1 MKLDD
6 MQRVSQMTGWDVSI
20 LSKLSEECH
29 VELVLALEFKE
40 YHRLHKIIENGYNAY
55 LLGGVSNL
63 SGIPKDELKRR
74 GEACG
79 EQLIG
84 AYEFASDLPETTEE
98 MLRQELMRIIAEKQE
113 G

>member
-6 MQRVSQMTGWDVSI
+6 MQRVSQMTGWDVST

-29 VELVLALEFKE
+29 VELVFALEFKE
-40 YHRLHKIIENGYNAY
+40 YHRLHKIIENGYNSY
-55 LLGGVSNL
+55 LLGC
-63 SGIPKDELKRR
+63 IPKDELKRC
-74 GEACG
+74 GEACI

>member
-20 LSKLSEECH
+20 LSKLSEEYH

-55 LLGGVSNL
+55 LLGCVSN
-63 SGIPKDELKRR
+63 PKGELKRR
-74 GEACG
+74 GEACV

>member
-20 LSKLSEECH
+20 LSKLSEEYH

-55 LLGGVSNL
+55 LLGCVSNL
-63 SGIPKDELKRR
+63 TGYSKRR
-74 GEACG
+74 A
-79 EQLIG
+79 
-84 AYEFASDLPETTEE
+84 ETAWRG
-98 MLRQELMRIIAEKQE
+98 LCRAADRSI
-113 G
+113 